1 MAILHPVS
9 DPDHATRVLNAV
21 QSSRAAVSAV
31 AASWCRSALHHGLD
45 PAAPRSGAERLGGA
59 ELQALRAANGELL
72 AVAAPVLD
80 RLFGSVG
87 LAGACVLI
95 ADIGGVVLDWR
106 AGDADADRFEDL
118 GLAPGASWAEAA
130 QGTNGIGTCLVE
142 GRAVTIHR
150 DEHFASRNVGV
161 SCMDAPIFDAEGRL
175 VAALDISSARG
186 DHDRAMAALIG
197 ALVQDA
203 ARHIERDL
211 FCRRY
216 ADARI
221 VLAGTD
227 PAARGQALLAVDRDD
242 LVIGATRA
250 ARQHFR
256 LGAGETISPRPLGEF
271 LGDGAPASFEDGD
284 RAVLRQA
291 LARADGNVSGAARL
305 LGIGRATFYRRMERV
320 GLSLRH

>member
-1 MAILHPVS
+1 
-9 DPDHATRVLNAV
+9 
-21 QSSRAAVSAV
+21 
-31 AASWCRSALHHGLD
+31 
-45 PAAPRSGAERLGGA
+45 
-59 ELQALRAANGELL
+59 LRAANGELL

-95 ADIGGVVLDWR
+95 ADTGGVVLDWR

-197 ALVQDA
+197 AGAGCGA
-203 ARHIERDL
+203 AYRTRPVLPSLCRCPYRARRHRS
-211 FCRRY
+211 
-216 ADARI
+216 
-221 VLAGTD
+221 
-227 PAARGQALLAVDRDD
+227 AARG
-242 LVIGATRA
+242 
-250 ARQHFR
+250 
-256 LGAGETISPRPLGEF
+256 
-271 LGDGAPASFEDGD
+271 
-284 RAVLRQA
+284 
-291 LARADGNVSGAARL
+291 
-305 LGIGRATFYRRMERV
+305 RRCWRWTAMTW
-320 GLSLRH
+320 

>member
-1 MAILHPVS
+1 MVS
-9 DPDHATRVLNAV
+9 LRAA
-21 QSSRAAVSAV
+21 SRAGPGR
-31 AASWCRSALHHGLD
+31 AAQR
-45 PAAPRSGAERLGGA
+45 AERLGGA

-95 ADIGGVVLDWR
+95 ADTGGVVLDWR

-227 PAARGQALLAVDRDD
+227 PAARG
-242 LVIGATRA
+242 
-250 ARQHFR
+250 
-256 LGAGETISPRPLGEF
+256 RPCWRWT
-271 LGDGAPASFEDGD
+271 AM
-284 RAVLRQA
+284 
-291 LARADGNVSGAARL
+291 
-305 LGIGRATFYRRMERV
+305 TW
-320 GLSLRH
+320 

>member
-1 MAILHPVS
+1 MANAEPSHS
-9 DPDHATRVLNAV
+9 ERVLSAV
-21 QSSRAAVSAV
+21 HSSRAAVSAV

-45 PAAPRSGAERLGGA
+45 PAAPRAVVERLGDA
-59 ELQALRAANGELL
+59 ELGTVRAANGELL

-80 RLFGSVG
+80 RLHGSVG

-95 ADIGGVVLDWR
+95 ADAGGVVLDWR
-106 AGDADADRFEDL
+106 APEGDARQFEEL
-118 GLAPGASWAEAA
+118 GLAPGVSWAEAA

-142 GRAVTIHR
+142 TRAVTIFR

-161 SCMDAPIFDAEGRL
+161 SCMDAPIFDHAGRL
-175 VAALDISSARG
+175 VGALDISSARG
-186 DHDRAMAALIG
+186 DHDRAMAAMIG

-203 ARHIERDL
+203 ARSIERDL

-216 ADARI
+216 AGARI
-221 VLAGTD
+221 VLAGSGDQAT
-227 PAARGQALLAVDRDD
+227 RGQALLAVDRDD

-256 LGAGETISPRPLGEF
+256 LGSGTEIEPRPLGDF
-271 LGDGAPASFEDGD
+271 LGMPTPASFDDGD

-291 LARADGNVSGAARL
+291 LARAGGNVSGAARL
-305 LGIGRATFYRRMERV
+305 LGIGRATFYRRMDRV